1 MHAETSLLPCP
12 SGAAG
17 TGGEEREAD
26 VKLWARRR
34 GASPPA
40 GAAVRHMRG
49 AGPPSKDA
57 RAQLRRHPAVS
68 GSRRGH
74 QSKHARREAR
84 ATTHPAAGGCE
95 FPSVRPPARAGT
107 GWGWRIAY
115 IDWRE
120 RHVPPRSPL
129 ARARRCSPVL
139 TGKAHHHFIKPFLFR
154 LEHQISHILKYCN
167 MCFSVINF
175 QADNITT
182 VDLEPGIKGMSA
194 SSKFLVC

>member
-139 TGKAHHHFIKPFLFR
+139 NGKGTSSFHQTLQVPFQTRTSNQPHFEICVFQSSTSRPT
-154 LEHQISHILKYCN
+154 ILRQWIWN
-167 MCFSVINF
+167 R
-175 QADNITT
+175 A
-182 VDLEPGIKGMSA
+182 
-194 SSKFLVC
+194 